1 MRHSLLLGLI
11 SLLEIVMSSSV
22 LFRSLGGSNMFG
34 EKTWEN
40 VQGIFMLKLYPD
52 FVVLF
57 FIFTSF
63 NTTRVILLVKIIKFE
78 IASQL
83 KVINSGALMLVCRWA
98 SVNDLVQN
106 KFRSIIHLLS
116 QHLLAQSHW
125 RKHQMNVQ
133 DLWKFTIMT
142 PEQSHWRHWHHSVVL
157 TVNSEHI
164 LQLALVFLVFLLLTL
179 NK

>member
-1 MRHSLLLGLI
+1 
-11 SLLEIVMSSSV
+11 
-22 LFRSLGGSNMFG
+22 MFG

-116 QHLLAQSHW
+116 QHLLAQSH
-125 RKHQMNVQ
+125 RQKHQMNVQ
-133 DLWKFTIMT
+133 DLLK
-142 PEQSHWRHWHHSVVL
+142 
-157 TVNSEHI
+157 VNNKDTRTKS
-164 LQLALVFLVFLLLTL
+164 LTL
-179 NK
+179 FCPSSLFSVSIVDFEQVKSWLGSKSHRSKIAWYSSFVVHKKHLIYCCQRWTQNL

>member
-1 MRHSLLLGLI
+1 ML
-11 SLLEIVMSSSV
+11 
-22 LFRSLGGSNMFG
+22 G

-40 VQGIFMLKLYPD
+40 VQCIFVLKLYPD

-63 NTTRVILLVKIIKFE
+63 NITRVILLVKIIKFE

-83 KVINSGALMLVCRWA
+83 KVTNSGALMLVCRWA
-98 SVNDLVQN
+98 SVNDLVQS

-116 QHLLAQSHW
+116 QHLLAQSHR

-142 PEQSHWRHWHHSVVL
+142 PEQSHWRHWYHSGVL
-157 TVNSEHI
+157 TVNSQHI
-164 LQLALVFLVFLLLTL
+164 SHFALVFLEFLLLTL
-179 NK
+179 SK

>member
-22 LFRSLGGSNMFG
+22 VFRSLGGSNMFG

-63 NTTRVILLVKIIKFE
+63 NTTRVILLVRIIKFE
-78 IASQL
+78 IAS
-83 KVINSGALMLVCRWA
+83 
-98 SVNDLVQN
+98 
-106 KFRSIIHLLS
+106 
-116 QHLLAQSHW
+116 
-125 RKHQMNVQ
+125 
-133 DLWKFTIMT
+133 
-142 PEQSHWRHWHHSVVL
+142 
-157 TVNSEHI
+157 
-164 LQLALVFLVFLLLTL
+164 
-179 NK
+179 